1 MDDIGKAIREA
12 RTKANLKQRELAA
25 KLSVSEAMV
34 CQWETGKRIPKKET
48 IEKIAK
54 GLGISP
60 FELIG
65 AEWFDIQLGPEK
77 LEELREDISQLQAF
91 EQYLKTLGYSVSY
104 EGSSDTEVPDI
115 VLIKGKEKTTFT
127 SDQFTQFEKAISD
140 SVTYQVWQQRKQK

>member
-77 LEELREDISQLQAF
+77 LE
-91 EQYLKTLGYSVSY
+91 YLKTLGYSVSY